1 MRDSKL
7 SRVLSW
13 VGTLIVGAV
22 YGLAATIG
30 HAAMIG
36 PLPVGLVAGAISCA
50 ALLIAIRTLTGDRWA
65 VVAAG
70 LGMIAAVLVI
80 SGRGPGGSVVVQNG
94 LLGQVWTYLAA
105 GIVLL
110 VIAWPDLS
118 RLRASAL
125 TDGATPQPGASPTPM
140 AGRRLEP

>member
-1 MRDSKL
+1 
-7 SRVLSW
+7 VLSW

-36 PLPVGLVAGAISCA
+36 PLPVGLVVGAVSSA
-50 ALLIAIRTLTGDRWA
+50 ALLIAVRTLTGDRWA

-94 LLGQVWTYLAA
+94 LLGQIWTYLAA

-110 VIAWPDLS
+110 VVAWPDFS
-118 RLRASAL
+118 RMRAAAAAGQAAPPSDAPP
-125 TDGATPQPGASPTPM
+125 APT
-140 AGRRLEP
+140 AGRRLDP